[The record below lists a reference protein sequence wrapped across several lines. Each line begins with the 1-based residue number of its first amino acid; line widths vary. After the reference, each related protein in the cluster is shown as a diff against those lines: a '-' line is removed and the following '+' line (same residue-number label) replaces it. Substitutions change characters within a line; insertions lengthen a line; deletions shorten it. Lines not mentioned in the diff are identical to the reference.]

1 MRPEVDAVEIYRRQ
15 GFDGDID
22 ANPPYALLLVDFTVA
37 FLDPELLGGG
47 NIGAA
52 AREAVGLLDH
62 ARSRGW
68 PVAHSQIVY
77 SADGSDANV
86 WSQKIPALQTLTTTN
101 PATEFVDELMPAPGE
116 LIIRKTVP
124 SAFFGSG
131 LAPWLVQRGVKTLMI
146 AGCTTSGC
154 VRASAVDALSHGFR
168 PVLVGDCIG
177 DRSIEAHQAS
187 MLDLRAKYA
196 SVVNS
201 TTFSP
206 RGI

>member
-1 MRPEVDAVEIYRRQ
+1 
-15 GFDGDID
+15 
-22 ANPPYALLLVDFTVA
+22 
-37 FLDPELLGGG
+37 
-47 NIGAA
+47 
-52 AREAVGLLDH
+52 
-62 ARSRGW
+62 
-68 PVAHSQIVY
+68 
-77 SADGSDANV
+77 
-86 WSQKIPALQTLTTTN
+86 
-101 PATEFVDELMPAPGE
+101 MPAPGE